1 MTRRVSESG
10 FTLLEVLVASILL
23 GMLVT
28 ILTMVFNSSSIAWR
42 TGKASVAEMGDVRK
56 NMSGAG
62 LAADNAIPRV
72 DDKNPQEWGCIV
84 SPWKSDGTMRKR
96 GVERMSSSKLAG
108 DAWSSFTLDSNIKS
122 PNNDVGPGKWAR
134 STGASLWA
142 ELSPGRI
149 GLGGNVA
156 SFAVGV
162 MSCGPDGQENT
173 KDDISTWPDVK

>member
-42 TGKASVAEMGDVRK
+42 TGKASVAEMDDVRK
-56 NMSGAG
+56 GLASAG
-62 LAADNAIPRV
+62 IAADNAIPRV
-72 DDKNPQEWGCIV
+72 DAQNPQEWGCIV
-84 SPWKSDGTMRKR
+84 GPWKTDGTMRRR
-96 GVERMSSSKLAG
+96 GIEKMASSKIAG
-108 DAWSSFTLDSNIKS
+108 DVWSSLTVDSKIKS
-122 PNNDVGPGKWAR
+122 PDGDVGPNKWAR
-134 STGASLWA
+134 SSGVQLWA

-149 GLGGNVA
+149 GLGRNVS

-162 MSCGPDGQENT
+162 MSLGPDGLEHT
-173 KDDISTWPDVK
+173 KDDISTWPDTK

>member
-10 FTLLEVLVASILL
+10 FTLLEVLVASVLL

-42 TGKASVAEMGDVRK
+42 TGKASVAEMDDVRK

-72 DDKNPQEWGCIV
+72 DAKNPQEWGCIV

-96 GVERMSSSKLAG
+96 GVERMSSSTFAR
-108 DAWSSFTLDSNIKS
+108 DAWSKLEL
-122 PNNDVGPGKWAR
+122 NDLKEGKWKK
-134 STGASLWA
+134 SDKVQLWA

-149 GLGGNVA
+149 GLGRNVA

-162 MSCGPDGQENT
+162 MSFGPDGKENT
-173 KDDISTWPDVK
+173 KDDISTWPDTKRGGN